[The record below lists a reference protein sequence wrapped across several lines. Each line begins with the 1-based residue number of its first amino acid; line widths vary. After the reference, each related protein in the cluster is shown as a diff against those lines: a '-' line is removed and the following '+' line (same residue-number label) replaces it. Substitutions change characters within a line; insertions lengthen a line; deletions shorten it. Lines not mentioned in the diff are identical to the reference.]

1 MNKGRK
7 KADTAGIN
15 KLLSEIASNPTI
27 SSEDLIRKAR
37 ELGYDA
43 GDLIDAT
50 LGSVKYEK
58 SKATL
63 SKPLE
68 DVLNDIFE
76 TDPTPGKRYIL
87 DPSEATSPRGKD
99 VAKAL
104 EGNLGVATS
113 LNIGKPRAL
122 PDYVAVRP
130 AKTDLEKLK
139 GISHAGHELK
149 HQVDYLVRPDFKM
162 EEKDPFKAGHHYKEI
177 YEPSELI
184 KEVKD
189 LPKDE
194 REIKEILNQSKKSF
208 LKPSPFTKLR
218 NVIGPLAAGAGLYS
232 AMKSGDAM
240 GASLEGAALL
250 DPTGISDAAAEI
262 NRRLK
267 MTPKEAK
274 EAAREDKYSAIPGGP
289 GPADIMLDQLE
300 DIDELEMQK
309 EIEKLK
315 QKMGYR

>member
-58 SKATL
+58 SKANL

-76 TDPTPGKRYIL
+76 TDPTPGKRYVI
-87 DPSEATSPRGKD
+87 DPSEAISPRGKD

-218 NVIGPLAAGAGLYS
+218 NIIGPLAAGAGLYS